1 MTSDITT
8 KKSKYQNFV
17 FAYNINEGGIVM
29 HDFQWNLMKDFLQT
43 GNIGS
48 LRLYQDLTMSEEL
61 FNAKFPLYEETEERV
76 L

>member
-1 MTSDITT
+1 
-8 KKSKYQNFV
+8 
-17 FAYNINEGGIVM
+17 M
-29 HDFQWNLMKDFLQT
+29 HDLQWNLMKDFLQT